1 MIFNIN
7 VHFWSYNERNIHIYK
22 VGRLSVC
29 SQTYLSYLNLFYDFT
44 PLLFNCST
52 HLHTPCRPRCTLPY
66 RHTSRRASGRYSWLL
81 FCGSHGCSLYIH
93 WYLNI
98 TESKLLHRKH
108 CYIVGMI
115 YMLNNFQDGRNTVL
129 KWLLMQVKPSPRNP
143 LLHLQT

>member
-1 MIFNIN
+1 MFIPEVMLKVTYTIQSMSTLCLFTDTLVSTLFN
-7 VHFWSYNERNIHIYK
+7 VFKS
-22 VGRLSVC
+22 L
-29 SQTYLSYLNLFYDFT
+29 Q
-44 PLLFNCST
+44 FNCST

-98 TESKLLHRKH
+98 TESEVLLRKH

-115 YMLNNFQDGRNTVL
+115 NTLNNLQDGRSTVL

>member
-1 MIFNIN
+1 MFIPEVMLKVTYKIQSMSTLCLFTDTLVLTLFN
-7 VHFWSYNERNIHIYK
+7 VFKS
-22 VGRLSVC
+22 L
-29 SQTYLSYLNLFYDFT
+29 Q
-44 PLLFNCST
+44 FNCST
-52 HLHTPCRPRCTLPY
+52 HLHTPFRPRCTLPY
-66 RHTSRRASGRYSWLL
+66 RHTSRRVSGRYSWLV

-98 TESKLLHRKH
+98 AESEVLHRKH

-115 YMLNNFQDGRNTVL
+115 YMLNNLQDGRNTVL